1 LKFKSVTIGTISKTK
16 TVKIQNKSSKKSGI
30 SVSITSESTTAPF
43 AVTNGCATTLAP
55 GESCKVSVTFSPTDT
70 TEQTGELTISDNET
84 GAPQEVSLKGTGKE
98 PKK

>member
-1 LKFKSVTIGTISKTK
+1 
-16 TVKIQNKSSKKSGI
+16 
-30 SVSITSESTTAPF
+30 
-43 AVTNGCATTLAP
+43 LAP